1 MKVPAKRIL
10 LNLMCCASFAT
21 SAADLVENQYNP
33 QAGSGNSGSET
44 LAKYVLNL
52 GSYLGF
58 DLNKSASEEQTV
70 TQELINKNFIQLAQN
85 YVFTTYLG
93 AIPVNAASA
102 ALSQIMPN
110 NNPGASIINSFANAT
125 FKYQNY
131 SSPASEGS
139 ETFTVSELMDQQKFQ
154 KDPVS
159 QAVLNILGTPD
170 YSVCLNNDATAWVSG
185 CNYLFQNKVMANVI
199 GPLPSREQF
208 YSYEYNQKIIS
219 QLNSNSLLGPLM
231 YSSNSA
237 GSSTGSPSGSK
248 QNKGLTAENQIQEAG
263 NFVRYASGAVTPIS
277 LPKIKSY
284 DSLYNTAVPVGQKPN
299 APPSLDQLKAQ
310 GVLSSYFANL
320 RVFAAQSSVGMGNLY
335 FILSKRLPQNQSG
348 DANAIL
354 TSQAMS
360 EFNMAT
366 WRLFNSEDLSSPNK
380 QWINKLNTASSAT
393 VQKEIAVLLAEINY
407 QMYLNRQLQERNLLT
422 NTIMLMQNTRLSEPT
437 SDFGSQGTD
446 AAK

>member
-1 MKVPAKRIL
+1 
-10 LNLMCCASFAT
+10 
-21 SAADLVENQYNP
+21 
-33 QAGSGNSGSET
+33 
-44 LAKYVLNL
+44 
-52 GSYLGF
+52 
-58 DLNKSASEEQTV
+58 
-70 TQELINKNFIQLAQN
+70 
-85 YVFTTYLG
+85 
-93 AIPVNAASA
+93 
-102 ALSQIMPN
+102 
-110 NNPGASIINSFANAT
+110 
-125 FKYQNY
+125 
-131 SSPASEGS
+131 
-139 ETFTVSELMDQQKFQ
+139 
-154 KDPVS
+154 
-159 QAVLNILGTPD
+159 
-170 YSVCLNNDATAWVSG
+170 
-185 CNYLFQNKVMANVI
+185 
-199 GPLPSREQF
+199 
-208 YSYEYNQKIIS
+208 
-219 QLNSNSLLGPLM
+219 
-231 YSSNSA
+231 
-237 GSSTGSPSGSK
+237 
-248 QNKGLTAENQIQEAG
+248 
-263 NFVRYASGAVTPIS
+263 VTPIS